1 MNNKYYDESDSKT
14 LHRLRTGEVKM
25 FTATL
30 PERPAPG
37 DTLIIV
43 CRDHGQ
49 PTDFLECQIGTVTR
63 AGLSAHAFLLSLRV
77 SDEPSCTGQ
86 VEALQCRR
94 SGLSTILA
102 DDRKYQHRA
111 EMAEARLR
119 VFKKAAVVV
128 SIFKNTGGK

>member
-14 LHRLRTGEVKM
+14 LHRLRAGEVKI

-43 CRDHGQ
+43 CRNNGQ
-49 PTDFLECQIGTVTR
+49 LTDFLECQIGTVTR
-63 AGLSAHAFLLSLRV
+63 AGLSAHAFLLSLLV
-77 SDEPSCTGQ
+77 SAESPRPEQ
-86 VEALQCRR
+86 VVTLKCRR
-94 SGLSTILA
+94 PGLSTILA
-102 DDRKYQHRA
+102 DYRKYQHRA
-111 EMAEARLR
+111 EIAEARLR
-119 VFKKAAVVV
+119 VIKKAAVVV